1 MLANRFTLQSRLIF
15 AVLLPC
21 IALLFVGSSGLKSM
35 LDIRNQAEYLYLN
48 TSSPMHSMGNVTSRI
63 PRMRV
68 GIDMMLLQETSLR
81 DSKGIITRARE
92 AREED
97 IPEMRQSIQ
106 NAVDSQ
112 VNVKRRKE
120 IEELQI
126 EFEKVVKNE
135 LNPMLTAF
143 ENNDIVTAK
152 QIYHDRYAKNY
163 GEMRKK
169 AQSIMNSMLEQA
181 REQNEVSQESYSSG
195 QFDMFAIIGF
205 SLIISSIFSYFIVIS
220 LKRRVSYLQTTIAT
234 AANDMAL
241 NVRIELSG
249 KDEITA
255 IGNSFNL
262 FIDKVHTSIEEVA
275 ASSRELTDT
284 ARKISD
290 DAKITQS
297 NCTSQRDRT
306 VQVATAIHE
315 LGATV
320 HEIAGNAAKA
330 SEVAIQATHQAKV
343 GGDNVGTAREQIIDL
358 TDELEQATD
367 VVGSLA
373 NQIGDISSILETIRS
388 ISDQTNL
395 LALNAA
401 IEAARA
407 GEQGRG
413 FAVVA
418 DEVRSLASRSAGSTD
433 EIQNLIERLKSESSR
448 AVDAMSKGK
457 EKSLLVVEQA
467 DNTNDSLLQIGNH
480 IGLISDQNIQVATA
494 TEEQSSVVTEINR
507 NVEDINQLTI
517 ETADVAEQLANSSEH
532 LHGLSNQLDKLVN
545 SFKL

>member
-1 MLANRFTLQSRLIF
+1 
-15 AVLLPC
+15 
-21 IALLFVGSSGLKSM
+21 M

-48 TSSPMHSMGNVTSRI
+48 TSSPMHSMGSVTSRI

-135 LNPMLTAF
+135 LDPMLTAF

-152 QIYHDRYAKNY
+152 QIYHDRYAKTY

-181 REQNEVSQESYSSG
+181 REQNEVSQKSYSSG

-205 SLIISSIFSYFIVIS
+205 SLIISFIFSYSIVIS

-275 ASSRELTDT
+275 ANSRELTDT

-290 DAKITQS
+290 DAKITQR

-330 SEVAIQATHQAKV
+330 SEAAIQATHQAKI

-407 GEQGRG
+407 GDQGRG

-433 EIQNLIERLKSESSR
+433 EIQSLIDRLQSESNR

-517 ETADVAEQLANSSEH
+517 ETADVAEQLANASEH
-532 LHGLSNQLDKLVN
+532 LHSLSNQLDKLVN